1 MKHLNPSNNV
11 GTTSE
16 QEAAQR
22 REVIRSVQ
30 HPEILSISGF
40 EALSIGESI
49 NLFLKEIGGGMD
61 RRLASL
67 SKSVHPVEFLSVK
80 RELEK
85 NGILYVKNTTVQI
98 LTPEA
103 FIPGMGNMMAYT
115 KAVISGAYIIGSLKT
130 EAARLYDWLKQVVSK
145 GRMESDFKWA
155 VSDFSMAV
163 NKAETFLKD
172 LPETSRS
179 VTYNLNQVYMS
190 FDEMWD
196 VINTFNNAVKT
207 IGGRDVEVLAKT
219 WQDVY
224 NIGQLLVRKIKA
236 SDLIIDEQTMQDIEQ
251 VVTKFSGLNNVAAAM
266 MVLTN
271 ELSAVF
277 AAQVETVK
285 KLQY

>member
-103 FIPGMGNMMAYT
+103 FIPGMGNMMGYT

-196 VINTFNNAVKT
+196 VLNTFNNAVKT